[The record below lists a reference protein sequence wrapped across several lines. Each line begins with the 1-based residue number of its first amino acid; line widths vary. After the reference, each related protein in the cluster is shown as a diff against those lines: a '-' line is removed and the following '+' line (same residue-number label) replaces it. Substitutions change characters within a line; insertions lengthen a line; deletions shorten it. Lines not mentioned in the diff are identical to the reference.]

1 MEKILE
7 VVKLNKFYKKH
18 HVLKDIDLT
27 IYKKE
32 IVGFIGPNG
41 AGKSTTMKCINNLLY
56 PDSGTIKICGYDI
69 RV

>member
-27 IYKKE
+27 IYKK
-32 IVGFIGPNG
+32 
-41 AGKSTTMKCINNLLY
+41 KSLAL
-56 PDSGTIKICGYDI
+56 
-69 RV
+69 